1 MQYVNQI
8 NDLTN
13 KLNKE
18 KEKYKQLEQKYNQ
31 LYANHQNCIN
41 NINQLQS
48 ELNRYKNQLSNVNL
62 SLNNNNTNL
71 NNEINKLKKQ
81 NEILFNQISI
91 KDNEINNLK
100 LKIENNYV
108 SQSKVSKKDFMVINF
123 VTGDGKI
130 MNCGIGCL
138 PDETFAEVEEKLY
151 KIYDEYRNTNSNYF
165 LYGGRTILRFKK
177 IRVPKFFFLIFYPK
191 NFLNYNG
198 IICFKFTYCIFS
210 IFSIHFISFFFCKR
224 TF

>member
-1 MQYVNQI
+1 M
-8 NDLTN
+8 
-13 KLNKE
+13 
-18 KEKYKQLEQKYNQ
+18 
-31 LYANHQNCIN
+31 
-41 NINQLQS
+41 
-48 ELNRYKNQLSNVNL
+48 NRYKNQLSNVNL

-71 NNEINKLKKQ
+71 NNEINKLRKQ
-81 NEILFNQISI
+81 NEAFMNQINSLFNQISI

-100 LKIENNYV
+100 LKLENNYV

-177 IRVPKFFFLIFYPK
+177 IKENKIK
-191 NFLNYNG
+191 NGAVIQLCQNE
-198 IICFKFTYCIFS
+198 
-210 IFSIHFISFFFCKR
+210 
-224 TF
+224 

>member
-177 IRVPKFFFLIFYPK
+177 IRENKIK
-191 NFLNYNG
+191 NGAVIQLCQNE
-198 IICFKFTYCIFS
+198 
-210 IFSIHFISFFFCKR
+210 
-224 TF
+224 

>member
-1 MQYVNQI
+1 MQYI
-8 NDLTN
+8 NHINILTTQLDN
-13 KLNKE
+13 E

-31 LYANHQNCIN
+31 LYTNHQNCIN

-48 ELNRYKNQLSNVNL
+48 ELNRYKNQLANVNL

-71 NNEINKLKKQ
+71 NNEINKLRKQ

-177 IRVPKFFFLIFYPK
+177 IRENKIK
-191 NFLNYNG
+191 NGAVIQLCQNE
-198 IICFKFTYCIFS
+198 
-210 IFSIHFISFFFCKR
+210 
-224 TF
+224 

>member
-1 MQYVNQI
+1 MEYINQI
-8 NDLTN
+8 NILTTQ
-13 KLNKE
+13 LNNE

-31 LYANHQNCIN
+31 LYTNHQNCIN

-48 ELNRYKNQLSNVNL
+48 ELNRYKNQLANVNL

-71 NNEINKLKKQ
+71 NNEINKLRKQ

-177 IRVPKFFFLIFYPK
+177 IRENKIK
-191 NFLNYNG
+191 NGAVIQLCQNE
-198 IICFKFTYCIFS
+198 
-210 IFSIHFISFFFCKR
+210 
-224 TF
+224 

>member
-1 MQYVNQI
+1 MQYINQI

-62 SLNNNNTNL
+62 SLNNNNINL
-71 NNEINKLKKQ
+71 NNEINKLRKQ

-91 KDNEINNLK
+91 KDNEINNMKLK
-100 LKIENNYV
+100 LENNYV
-108 SQSKVSKKDFMVINF
+108 SQSKVSKKDIMVINF

-177 IRVPKFFFLIFYPK
+177 IRENKIK
-191 NFLNYNG
+191 NGAVIQLCQNE
-198 IICFKFTYCIFS
+198 
-210 IFSIHFISFFFCKR
+210 
-224 TF
+224 

>member
-1 MQYVNQI
+1 MQYINQI

-62 SLNNNNTNL
+62 SLNNNNINL
-71 NNEINKLKKQ
+71 NNEINKLRKQ

-91 KDNEINNLK
+91 KDNEINNMKLK
-100 LKIENNYV
+100 LENNYV

-177 IRVPKFFFLIFYPK
+177 IRENKIK
-191 NFLNYNG
+191 NGAVIQLCQNE
-198 IICFKFTYCIFS
+198 
-210 IFSIHFISFFFCKR
+210 
-224 TF
+224 

>member
-31 LYANHQNCIN
+31 LFLNHQNCIN

-91 KDNEINNLK
+91 KDNEINNMKLK
-100 LKIENNYV
+100 LDNNYV

-177 IRVPKFFFLIFYPK
+177 IRENKIK
-191 NFLNYNG
+191 NGAVIQLCQNE
-198 IICFKFTYCIFS
+198 
-210 IFSIHFISFFFCKR
+210 
-224 TF
+224 

>member
-1 MQYVNQI
+1 MQYINQI
-8 NDLTN
+8 NILTTQIN
-13 KLNKE
+13 NE

-48 ELNRYKNQLSNVNL
+48 ELNRYKNQLANVNL

-71 NNEINKLKKQ
+71 NNEINKLRKQ
-81 NEILFNQISI
+81 NEAFMNQINSLFNQISI

-100 LKIENNYV
+100 LKLENNYA

-165 LYGGRTILRFKK
+165 IYGGRTILRFKK
-177 IRVPKFFFLIFYPK
+177 IKENKIK
-191 NFLNYNG
+191 NGAVIQLCQNE
-198 IICFKFTYCIFS
+198 
-210 IFSIHFISFFFCKR
+210 
-224 TF
+224 

>member
-1 MQYVNQI
+1 MQYINQI
-8 NDLTN
+8 NILTTQ
-13 KLNKE
+13 LNNE

-31 LYANHQNCIN
+31 LYTNHQNCIN

-48 ELNRYKNQLSNVNL
+48 ELNRYKNQLPPPPL

-71 NNEINKLKKQ
+71 NNEINKLRKQ

-177 IRVPKFFFLIFYPK
+177 IRENKIK
-191 NFLNYNG
+191 NGAVIQLCQNE
-198 IICFKFTYCIFS
+198 
-210 IFSIHFISFFFCKR
+210 
-224 TF
+224 

>member
-1 MQYVNQI
+1 MQYINQI
-8 NDLTN
+8 NILTTQ
-13 KLNKE
+13 LNNE

-31 LYANHQNCIN
+31 LYTNHQNCIN
-41 NINQLQS
+41 NINQLKS
-48 ELNRYKNQLSNVNL
+48 ELNRYKNQLANVNL

-71 NNEINKLKKQ
+71 NNEINKLRKQ

-177 IRVPKFFFLIFYPK
+177 IRENKIK
-191 NFLNYNG
+191 NGAVIQLCQNE
-198 IICFKFTYCIFS
+198 
-210 IFSIHFISFFFCKR
+210 
-224 TF
+224 

>member
-1 MQYVNQI
+1 MQYINQI
-8 NDLTN
+8 NILTTQ
-13 KLNKE
+13 LNNE

-31 LYANHQNCIN
+31 LYTNHQNCIN

-71 NNEINKLKKQ
+71 NNEINKLRKQ

-100 LKIENNYV
+100 LKLENNYI
-108 SQSKVSKKDFMVINF
+108 SKSNISMKDIMVINF

-130 MNCGIGCL
+130 MNCGIKCL

-165 LYGGRTILRFKK
+165 IYGGRQILRFKK
-177 IRVPKFFFLIFYPK
+177 IRENKIKDGAVIQLCQ
-191 NFLNYNG
+191 NE
-198 IICFKFTYCIFS
+198 
-210 IFSIHFISFFFCKR
+210 
-224 TF
+224 

>member
-1 MQYVNQI
+1 MQYINQI
-8 NDLTN
+8 NILTTQ
-13 KLNKE
+13 LNNE

-31 LYANHQNCIN
+31 LYTNHQNCIN

-91 KDNEINNLK
+91 KDNEINNMKLK
-100 LKIENNYV
+100 LDNNYV

-177 IRVPKFFFLIFYPK
+177 IRENKIK
-191 NFLNYNG
+191 NGAVIQLCQNE
-198 IICFKFTYCIFS
+198 
-210 IFSIHFISFFFCKR
+210 
-224 TF
+224 

>member
-31 LYANHQNCIN
+31 LYTNHQNCIN

-71 NNEINKLKKQ
+71 NNEINKLRKQ

-91 KDNEINNLK
+91 KDNEINNMKLK
-100 LKIENNYV
+100 LENNYV

-177 IRVPKFFFLIFYPK
+177 IRENKIK
-191 NFLNYNG
+191 NGAVIQLCQNE
-198 IICFKFTYCIFS
+198 
-210 IFSIHFISFFFCKR
+210 
-224 TF
+224 

>member
-1 MQYVNQI
+1 MQYINQI
-8 NDLTN
+8 NILTTQ
-13 KLNKE
+13 LNNE

-31 LYANHQNCIN
+31 LYTNHQNCIN

-48 ELNRYKNQLSNVNL
+48 ELNRYKNQLANVNL

-71 NNEINKLKKQ
+71 NNEINKLRKQ

-177 IRVPKFFFLIFYPK
+177 IRENKIK
-191 NFLNYNG
+191 NGAVIQLCQNE
-198 IICFKFTYCIFS
+198 
-210 IFSIHFISFFFCKR
+210 
-224 TF
+224 

>member
-1 MQYVNQI
+1 MQYINQI
-8 NDLTN
+8 NILTTQ
-13 KLNKE
+13 LNNE

-31 LYANHQNCIN
+31 LYTNHQNCIN

-48 ELNRYKNQLSNVNL
+48 ELNRYKNQLANVNL

-71 NNEINKLKKQ
+71 N
-81 NEILFNQISI
+81 
-91 KDNEINNLK
+91 NEINNLK

-177 IRVPKFFFLIFYPK
+177 IRENKIK
-191 NFLNYNG
+191 NGAVIQLCQNE
-198 IICFKFTYCIFS
+198 
-210 IFSIHFISFFFCKR
+210 
-224 TF
+224 

>member
-1 MQYVNQI
+1 MQYINQI
-8 NDLTN
+8 NDLKS
-13 KLNKE
+13 KLNNE

-31 LYANHQNCIN
+31 LYTNHQNCIN

-48 ELNRYKNQLSNVNL
+48 ELNRYKNQLANVNL

-71 NNEINKLKKQ
+71 NNEINKLRKQ

-177 IRVPKFFFLIFYPK
+177 IRENKIK
-191 NFLNYNG
+191 NGAVIQLCQNE
-198 IICFKFTYCIFS
+198 
-210 IFSIHFISFFFCKR
+210 
-224 TF
+224 

>member
-1 MQYVNQI
+1 MQYINQI

-48 ELNRYKNQLSNVNL
+48 ELNRYKNQLANVNL

-71 NNEINKLKKQ
+71 NNEINKLRKQ

-165 LYGGRTILRFKK
+165 LYEGRTILRFKK
-177 IRVPKFFFLIFYPK
+177 IRENKIK
-191 NFLNYNG
+191 NGAVIQLCQNE
-198 IICFKFTYCIFS
+198 
-210 IFSIHFISFFFCKR
+210 
-224 TF
+224 